1 MRKAYEKGN
10 ALLDSSLRKRA
21 QPLLNFTNHVQ
32 LIPKQKSDLQLLD
45 LANTHDLKLI
55 HQIGTSHPNQPPA
68 VVNHPYQDTLE
79 LLMQLITSPI
89 HSPHTPAHS
98 LFLTDY
104 GNTLYSEN
112 SLMAV
117 LSDYPARIDEQLKQP
132 QDNVIYLDRYND
144 SNSYITEQQL
154 NDFFAQRHV
163 EIELLKRTLLV
174 ARKRLSAN
182 EVKLNDSILERQS
195 IHQQHDYLKTELQ
208 ILHSKH
214 QQREFE
220 LQTTLDEVRRSA
232 HESLTDA
239 KTEIAQ
245 LRQSIEAKEASRQ
258 QLQQE
263 KAILA
268 NSLQTETTRNL
279 EFVQQSRLLE
289 ERLKG
294 LELILKTTQHASK
307 EAELAHNKTM
317 AAIKQELEQ
326 ALSLN
331 QNLSES
337 HQQLNESLRHEQTD
351 AKRQQERMRQALET
365 EKRHSEEEQ
374 KRLNSVIFGLN
385 QQLEANQSK
394 AERQLEEARQQARAG
409 SQMLLERMNQALA
422 NEKQH
427 AREEQ
432 TRLEKINEELTQ
444 KLQKTRAEAD
454 RQLDEAQR
462 QTQADIRSLH
472 EQMDQTME
480 QALAA
485 EKQLANEER
494 IRFVS
499 AIQAL
504 NQQLEEN
511 RIKSDQALDEAQR
524 QAQVDIQSLQE
535 RMNHAKEQALTA
547 EKQLASEEQARY
559 ESEIKALNQQLEQN
573 HTESEQQLEEANQ
586 QAQAEYRLLQ
596 DQLKTIRAEAR
607 KQQDKLFELET
618 FLEQERITSSG
629 LRDLQKTTEKAL
641 LESNKR
647 LSETKQSYQER
658 LSELQHKL
666 TSNKDTLS
674 RLERSEHQART
685 ANQDFSSQR
694 EELEQKI
701 THLQAQLEQQRLSNE
716 ETINNHEEKSAQL
729 EQSLFEIQEKAKRA
743 EDTIQLLK
751 KTQQTQNDGTT
762 QLEDQLATLKA
773 ESRTEQTQLR
783 TSCEAERKEKESLQ
797 QQLEHLKAQRE
808 DSTELQKIKEENDQL
823 KLKIK
828 GMREVQRDMES
839 QLVVDGD
846 DEIRKLHNDLKA
858 TQAKLKNALKLAKQ
872 SKDLMR
878 ENQIHESA
886 INILSEDLDE
896 LTEEKNSLLKE
907 RDALKTELA
916 KVKQLHTKPAGENC
930 PLH

>member
-1 MRKAYEKGN
+1 MRKAYEEGN
-10 ALLDSSLRKRA
+10 ALLDSGLRKSA
-21 QPLLNFTNHVQ
+21 QPLLNFSNHVQ

-55 HQIGTSHPNQPPA
+55 HQIGTRHPNQLPA

-79 LLMQLITSPI
+79 LRMQLITSPI
-89 HSPHTPAHS
+89 HTPAHS
-98 LFLTDY
+98 LFLTDS

-182 EVKLNDSILERQS
+182 EAKLNDSILERQA
-195 IHQQHDYLKTELQ
+195 IHQQHDYLKSELQ

-214 QQREFE
+214 QQRELE

-239 KTEIAQ
+239 KAEIAQ
-245 LRQSIEAKEASRQ
+245 LRQSIETKEASRQ
-258 QLQQE
+258 QLQQD
-263 KAILA
+263 KALLA
-268 NSLQTETTRNL
+268 NSLQTETSRNL

-307 EAELAHNKTM
+307 EADLAHNKTM
-317 AAIKQELEQ
+317 TAIEQELEQ

-374 KRLNSVIFGLN
+374 KRLNSVIAGLN

-422 NEKQH
+422 NEKQR

-444 KLQKTRAEAD
+444 KLRKTRAETD

-462 QTQADIRSLH
+462 QTEADIRSLH

-511 RIKSDQALDEAQR
+511 RIKSDQALDETQR
-524 QAQVDIQSLQE
+524 QAQADIQSLQE

-547 EKQLASEEQARY
+547 EKQLASEEQSRY

-573 HTESEQQLEEANQ
+573 RIESEQQQEEVNQ

-618 FLEQERITSSG
+618 FLEQERITSSE

-641 LESNKR
+641 LESNRR

-666 TSNKDTLS
+666 ASNKDTLS

-701 THLQAQLEQQRLSNE
+701 TTLQAQLEQQRLSNDE
-716 ETINNHEEKSAQL
+716 IIHNHEEKSAQL
-729 EQSLFEIQEKAKRA
+729 EQSLFEIQQKAKRA

-751 KTQQTQNDGTT
+751 KNQQTQNDGKT
-762 QLEDQLATLKA
+762 QLEDQLAKLK
-773 ESRTEQTQLR
+773 
-783 TSCEAERKEKESLQ
+783 AERKEKESLQ
-797 QQLEHLKAQRE
+797 HQIEHLKAQRE
-808 DSTELQKIKEENDQL
+808 DSTELQQIKEENNQL

-839 QLVVDGD
+839 QLVMDGD

-886 INILSEDLDE
+886 ISILSEDLDE

-907 RDALKTELA
+907 RDALKTELN
-916 KVKQLHTKPAGENC
+916 KTKQLHNKPAGENC

>member
-10 ALLDSSLRKRA
+10 ALLDSGLRKRT

-32 LIPKQKSDLQLLD
+32 FVPNQKSDLQLLD

-55 HQIGTSHPNQPPA
+55 HQIGTSHPNQPLA
-68 VVNHPYQDTLE
+68 VLNHPYQDTLE

-89 HSPHTPAHS
+89 HSLHTPAHS
-98 LFLTDY
+98 LFLTDS
-104 GNTLYSEN
+104 GNTRYSEN
-112 SLMAV
+112 SLRAV

-132 QDNVIYLDRYND
+132 GDNVIFLDRYND

-174 ARKRLSAN
+174 ARKRLAAN

-195 IHQQHDYLKTELQ
+195 IHQQHAYLKSELQ

-214 QQREFE
+214 LQREFE

-239 KTEIAQ
+239 KAEIEQ

-263 KAILA
+263 KSLLA
-268 NSLQTETTRNL
+268 NSLQTETSRNL

-294 LELILKTTQHASK
+294 LELILKTTRHASK
-307 EAELAHNKTM
+307 EAELAHNKAM
-317 AAIKQELEQ
+317 AAIKQELDQ

-337 HQQLNESLRHEQTD
+337 HQQLKESLRLEQTD
-351 AKRQQERMRQALET
+351 AKRQQERMRQALEI
-365 EKRHSEEEQ
+365 EMRHSEEEQ
-374 KRLNSVIFGLN
+374 KRLNSVIVELN

-409 SQMLLERMNQALA
+409 SQVLLERMNQALA
-422 NEKQH
+422 NEKKH

-432 TRLEKINEELTQ
+432 TRLERINKELTQ
-444 KLQKTRAEAD
+444 KLRKTRAEAE

-462 QTQADIRSLH
+462 QTETDIRSLH
-472 EQMDQTME
+472 AQMDQTME

-494 IRFVS
+494 IRLVS

-511 RIKSDQALDEAQR
+511 RIKSDQALDETQR

-535 RMNHAKEQALTA
+535 RMNHVKEQALTA
-547 EKQLASEEQARY
+547 EKQLASEEQSRY
-559 ESEIKALNQQLEQN
+559 ESEIKALNQQLEQKRI
-573 HTESEQQLEEANQ
+573 ESEQQLEEANQ

-596 DQLKTIRAEAR
+596 GQLKTIRAEAR
-607 KQQDKLFELET
+607 KQQDKLSELET
-618 FLEQERITSSG
+618 FLEQECITSSG

-641 LESNKR
+641 LESDKR
-647 LSETKQSYQER
+647 LSEAKQFYQER
-658 LSELQHKL
+658 LSELQHRL
-666 TSNKDTLS
+666 ASNKETLS

-685 ANQDFSSQR
+685 ANQDFFSQR

-701 THLQAQLEQQRLSNE
+701 TNLQAQLEHQRLRNDE
-716 ETINNHEEKSAQL
+716 IIHNHEEKSAQL
-729 EQSLFEIQEKAKRA
+729 EQSLFEIQVKAKRA
-743 EDTIQLLK
+743 EDTIRLLK
-751 KTQQTQNDGTT
+751 ESRQTQNDGKT
-762 QLEDQLATLKA
+762 QLEEQLAKLKA
-773 ESRTEQTQLR
+773 ESRTEQTELR
-783 TSCEAERKEKESLQ
+783 ASYEAERKEKESLQ
-797 QQLEHLKAQRE
+797 YQLEQLKAQRE
-808 DSTELQKIKEENDQL
+808 DSTELQQIKEENNQL

-828 GMREVQRDMES
+828 GLREVQLDMEN
-839 QLVVDGD
+839 QLVVAGD
-846 DEIRKLHNDLKA
+846 DEIRKLHNELKT
-858 TQAKLKNALKLAKQ
+858 TQTKLKNALKLAKQ
-872 SKDLMR
+872 GKDLLR

-886 INILSEDLDE
+886 IEILSEDLDE
-896 LTEEKNSLLKE
+896 LTEEKNLLLKE
-907 RDALKTELA
+907 RDALKMALIKA
-916 KVKQLHTKPAGENC
+916 KQPDNRPAGKNC
-930 PLH
+930 PVH